1 MLETLNNLDTQ
12 WFWWI
17 NSHHCTAMDWVMWP
31 LSQHWFMAAV
41 IVLAFCL
48 LTLRYEPR
56 KWWIVLIG
64 IALCFLLA
72 DQGSVHLFK
81 NTVCRLRPCHALEDV
96 RMFRTSCG
104 GQYGFVSSHAANVFA
119 VALFLMLRYRKVMK
133 NEELRMKN
141 SAAAVVSRF
150 SIYLLLVWAVAT
162 CYSRPYLGKH
172 YPGDVICGALFGA
185 IIALIVWSIIGV
197 IEKKFC
203 KSETK

>member
-17 NSHHCTAMDWVMWP
+17 NSHHCTAMDWVMWS
-31 LSQHWFMAAV
+31 LSQHWCMAAV

-56 KWWIVLIG
+56 RWWIVLIG

-72 DQGSVHLFK
+72 DQGSVQLFK

-119 VALFLMLRYRKVMK
+119 VAMFLTLRYWKRVK
-133 NEELRMKN
+133 RQWP
-141 SAAAVVSRF
+141 
-150 SIYLLLVWAVAT
+150 LLLIALWAIAT

-172 YPGDVICGALFGA
+172 YPGDVICGAVFGA
-185 IIALIVWSIIGV
+185 IIALIVWWVTAV

>member
-17 NSHHCTAMDWVMWP
+17 NSHHCTAMDWVMWS
-31 LSQHWFMAAV
+31 LSQHWCMAAV

-56 KWWIVLIG
+56 RWWIVLIG

-72 DQGSVHLFK
+72 DQGSVQLFK

-119 VALFLMLRYRKVMK
+119 VAMFLTLRYWKRVK
-133 NEELRMKN
+133 RQWP
-141 SAAAVVSRF
+141 
-150 SIYLLLVWAVAT
+150 LLLIALWAVAT

-172 YPGDVICGALFGA
+172 YPGDVICGAVFGA
-185 IIALIVWSIIGV
+185 IIALIVWWVTAV

>member
-1 MLETLNNLDTQ
+1 MLETLINIDTQ

-17 NSHHCTAMDWVMWP
+17 NSHHCTAMDWTMWT
-31 LSQHWFMAAV
+31 LSQHWCMAAA
-41 IVLAFCL
+41 IVLAFSL

-56 KWWIVLIG
+56 RWWIVLIG

-72 DQGSVHLFK
+72 DQGSVQLFK

-119 VALFLMLRYRKVMK
+119 VAMFLTLRYWKRVK
-133 NEELRMKN
+133 RQWP
-141 SAAAVVSRF
+141 
-150 SIYLLLVWAVAT
+150 LLLIALWAVAT

-172 YPGDVICGALFGA
+172 YPGDVICGAVFGA
-185 IIALIVWSIIGV
+185 IIALIVWWVTAV

>member
-17 NSHHCTAMDWVMWP
+17 NSHYCTAMDWVMWS
-31 LSQHWFMAAV
+31 LSQHWCMAAV

-56 KWWIVLIG
+56 RWWIVLIG

-72 DQGSVHLFK
+72 DQGSVQLFK

-96 RMFRTSCG
+96 RMFRTGCG

-119 VALFLMLRYRKVMK
+119 VAMFLTLRYWKRAK
-133 NEELRMKN
+133 RQWP
-141 SAAAVVSRF
+141 
-150 SIYLLLVWAVAT
+150 LLLIALWAIAT

-172 YPGDVICGALFGA
+172 YPGDVICGAVFGM
-185 IIALIVWSIIGV
+185 ITALIVWWV
-197 IEKKFC
+197 TTLVEKKFC

>member
-1 MLETLNNLDTQ
+1 MLETLKNIDTQ

-17 NSHHCTAMDWVMWP
+17 NSHHCTSMDWVMWS
-31 LSQHWFMAAV
+31 LSQHWCMAAV

-56 KWWIVLIG
+56 RWWIVLIG

-72 DQGSVHLFK
+72 DQGSVQLFK

-96 RMFRTSCG
+96 RMFRTGCG

-119 VALFLMLRYRKVMK
+119 VAMFLTLRYWKRAK
-133 NEELRMKN
+133 RQWP
-141 SAAAVVSRF
+141 
-150 SIYLLLVWAVAT
+150 LLLIALWAIAT

-172 YPGDVICGALFGA
+172 YPGDVICGAVFGA
-185 IIALIVWSIIGV
+185 IIALIVWWVTAV

>member
-17 NSHHCTAMDWVMWP
+17 NSHYCTAMDWVMWS
-31 LSQHWFMAAV
+31 LSQHWCMAAV

-56 KWWIVLIG
+56 RWWIVLIG

-72 DQGSVHLFK
+72 DQGSVQLFK

-96 RMFRTSCG
+96 RMFRTGCG

-119 VALFLMLRYRKVMK
+119 VAMFLTLRYWKRAK
-133 NEELRMKN
+133 RQWP
-141 SAAAVVSRF
+141 
-150 SIYLLLVWAVAT
+150 LLLIALWAIAT

-172 YPGDVICGALFGA
+172 YPGDVICGAVFGA
-185 IIALIVWSIIGV
+185 IIALIVWWV
-197 IEKKFC
+197 TAAIEKKFC

>member
-17 NSHHCTAMDWVMWP
+17 NCHHCTAMDWVMWS
-31 LSQHWFMAAV
+31 LSQHWCMAAV

-56 KWWIVLIG
+56 RWWIVLIG

-72 DQGSVHLFK
+72 DQGSVQLFK

-96 RMFRTSCG
+96 RMFRTGCG

-119 VALFLMLRYRKVMK
+119 VAMFLTLRYWKRAK
-133 NEELRMKN
+133 RQWP
-141 SAAAVVSRF
+141 
-150 SIYLLLVWAVAT
+150 LLLIALWAIAT

-172 YPGDVICGALFGA
+172 YPGDVICGAVFGA
-185 IIALIVWSIIGV
+185 IIALIVWWVTAV

>member
-1 MLETLNNLDTQ
+1 MLETLINIDTQ

-17 NSHHCTAMDWVMWP
+17 NSHHCTAMDWTMWT
-31 LSQHWFMAAV
+31 LSQHWCMAAV

-56 KWWIVLIG
+56 RWWIVLIG

-72 DQGSVHLFK
+72 DQGSVQLFK

-119 VALFLMLRYRKVMK
+119 VAMFLTLRYWKRVK
-133 NEELRMKN
+133 RQWP
-141 SAAAVVSRF
+141 
-150 SIYLLLVWAVAT
+150 LLLIALWAVAT

-172 YPGDVICGALFGA
+172 YPGDVICGAVFGA
-185 IIALIVWSIIGV
+185 IIALIVWWVTAV

>member
-17 NSHHCTAMDWVMWP
+17 NSHHCTAMDWVMWS
-31 LSQHWFMAAV
+31 LSQHWCMAAV

-56 KWWIVLIG
+56 RWWIVLIG

-72 DQGSVHLFK
+72 DQGSVQLFK

-119 VALFLMLRYRKVMK
+119 VAMFLTLRYWKRAK
-133 NEELRMKN
+133 RQWP
-141 SAAAVVSRF
+141 
-150 SIYLLLVWAVAT
+150 LLLIALWAIAT

-172 YPGDVICGALFGA
+172 YPGDVICGAVFGA
-185 IIALIVWSIIGV
+185 IIALIVWWVTAV

>member
-1 MLETLNNLDTQ
+1 MIETLNNLDTQ
-12 WFWWI
+12 LFYFI
-17 NSHHCTAMDWVMWP
+17 NGHHCTAMDWVMWS
-31 LSQHWFMAAV
+31 LSQHWCMAAV

-56 KWWIVLIG
+56 RWWIVLIG

-72 DQGSVHLFK
+72 DQGSVQLFK

-96 RMFRTSCG
+96 RMFRTGCG

-119 VALFLMLRYRKVMK
+119 VAMFLTLRYWKRAK
-133 NEELRMKN
+133 RQWP
-141 SAAAVVSRF
+141 
-150 SIYLLLVWAVAT
+150 LLLIALWAIAT

-172 YPGDVICGALFGA
+172 YPGDVICGAVFGA
-185 IIALIVWSIIGV
+185 IIALIVWWVTAV

>member
-1 MLETLNNLDTQ
+1 MFETLNNLDTQ

-17 NSHHCTAMDWVMWP
+17 NSHYCTAMDWVMWS
-31 LSQHWFMAAV
+31 LSQHWCMAAV

-56 KWWIVLIG
+56 RWWIVLIG

-72 DQGSVHLFK
+72 DQGSVQLFK

-96 RMFRTSCG
+96 RMFRTGCG

-119 VALFLMLRYRKVMK
+119 VAMFLTLRYWKRAK
-133 NEELRMKN
+133 RQWP
-141 SAAAVVSRF
+141 
-150 SIYLLLVWAVAT
+150 LLLIALWAIAT

-172 YPGDVICGALFGA
+172 YPGDVICGAVFGM
-185 IIALIVWSIIGV
+185 ITALIVWWV
-197 IEKKFC
+197 TTLVEKKFC

>member
-1 MLETLNNLDTQ
+1 MFETLNNLDTQ

-17 NSHHCTAMDWVMWP
+17 NSHHCTAMDWVMWS
-31 LSQHWFMAAV
+31 LSQHWCMAAV

-56 KWWIVLIG
+56 RWWIVLIG

-72 DQGSVHLFK
+72 DQGSVQLFK

-119 VALFLMLRYRKVMK
+119 VAMFLTLRYWKRVK
-133 NEELRMKN
+133 RQWP
-141 SAAAVVSRF
+141 
-150 SIYLLLVWAVAT
+150 LLLIALWAIAT

-172 YPGDVICGALFGA
+172 YPGDVICGAVFGA
-185 IIALIVWSIIGV
+185 IIALIVWWVTAV

>member
-1 MLETLNNLDTQ
+1 MFETLNNLDTQ

-17 NSHHCTAMDWVMWP
+17 NSHHCTAMDWVMWS
-31 LSQHWFMAAV
+31 LSQHWCMAAV

-56 KWWIVLIG
+56 RWWIVLIG

-72 DQGSVHLFK
+72 DQGSVQLFK

-119 VALFLMLRYRKVMK
+119 VAMFLTLRYWKRAK
-133 NEELRMKN
+133 RQWP
-141 SAAAVVSRF
+141 
-150 SIYLLLVWAVAT
+150 LLLIALWAIAT

-172 YPGDVICGALFGA
+172 YPGDVICGAVFGA
-185 IIALIVWSIIGV
+185 IIALIVWWVTAV

>member
-12 WFWWI
+12 WFWWV
-17 NSHHCTAMDWVMWP
+17 NSHHCSAMDWVMWP
-31 LSQHWFMAAV
+31 LSQHWCMAAV

-56 KWWIVLIG
+56 RWWLVLIG
-64 IALCFLLA
+64 IGLCFLLA

-96 RMFRTSCG
+96 RMFRTNCG

-119 VALFLMLRYRKVMK
+119 VALFLMLRYWKRVK
-133 NEELRMKN
+133 RQWP
-141 SAAAVVSRF
+141 
-150 SIYLLLVWAVAT
+150 LLLLTLWAIAT

-185 IIALIVWSIIGV
+185 IIALIVWLIIGV

>member
-17 NSHHCTAMDWVMWP
+17 NSHHCTAMDWVMWSM
-31 LSQHWFMAAV
+31 SQHWCMAAV
-41 IVLAFCL
+41 IVLAFGL
-48 LTLRYEPR
+48 LTLRYEPSR
-56 KWWIVLIG
+56 WWVVLTG

-72 DQGSVHLFK
+72 DQGSVQLFK

-119 VALFLMLRYRKVMK
+119 VAMFLMLRYWKRAK
-133 NEELRMKN
+133 RQWP
-141 SAAAVVSRF
+141 
-150 SIYLLLVWAVAT
+150 LLLIALWAVAT

-172 YPGDVICGALFGA
+172 YPGDVICGAVFGV
-185 IIALIVWSIIGV
+185 ITALIVWWVTTV

>member
-17 NSHHCTAMDWVMWP
+17 NSHHCTSMDWVMWS
-31 LSQHWFMAAV
+31 LSQHWCMAAV
-41 IVLAFCL
+41 IVLAFSL

-56 KWWIVLIG
+56 RWWVVLIG

-72 DQGSVHLFK
+72 DQGSVQLFK

-119 VALFLMLRYRKVMK
+119 VAMFLTLRYWKRVK
-133 NEELRMKN
+133 RQWP
-141 SAAAVVSRF
+141 
-150 SIYLLLVWAVAT
+150 LLLIALWAIAT

-172 YPGDVICGALFGA
+172 YPGDVICGAVFGM
-185 IIALIVWSIIGV
+185 ITALIVWWV
-197 IEKKFC
+197 TTLVEKKFC

>member
-1 MLETLNNLDTQ
+1 MIETLKNIDTQ

-17 NSHHCTAMDWVMWP
+17 NSHHCTAMDWLMWS
-31 LSQHWFMAAV
+31 LSQHWCFALV
-41 IVLAFCL
+41 LILAFCL
-48 LTLRYEPR
+48 LTLRHEPR
-56 KWWIVLIG
+56 RWWVILIG

-96 RMFRTSCG
+96 RMFRTHCG

-119 VALFLMLRYRKVMK
+119 VAIFLMLRYWKRVKRQWP
-133 NEELRMKN
+133 LLLL
-141 SAAAVVSRF
+141 ALWAVV
-150 SIYLLLVWAVAT
+150 T

-172 YPGDVICGALFGA
+172 YPGDVICGALFGV
-185 IIALIVWSIIGV
+185 IIALIVWLITNV
-197 IEKKFC
+197 VEKKFY

>member
-17 NSHHCTAMDWVMWP
+17 NSHHCTAMDWVMWS
-31 LSQHWFMAAV
+31 LSQHWCMAAV

-56 KWWIVLIG
+56 RWWVVLIG

-72 DQGSVHLFK
+72 DQGSVQLFK

-96 RMFRTSCG
+96 RMFRTGCG

-119 VALFLMLRYRKVMK
+119 VAMFLMIRYWKRVK
-133 NEELRMKN
+133 RQWP
-141 SAAAVVSRF
+141 
-150 SIYLLLVWAVAT
+150 LLLIALWAIAT

-172 YPGDVICGALFGA
+172 YPGDVICGAVFGA
-185 IIALIVWSIIGV
+185 IIALIVWWVTAV

>member
-12 WFWWI
+12 WFWWV
-17 NSHHCTAMDWVMWP
+17 NSHHCTAMDWTMWS
-31 LSQHWFMAAV
+31 LSQHWCMAAV

-56 KWWIVLIG
+56 RWWVVLIG

-72 DQGSVHLFK
+72 DQGSVQLFK

-119 VALFLMLRYRKVMK
+119 VAMFLMLRYWKRVK
-133 NEELRMKN
+133 RQWP
-141 SAAAVVSRF
+141 
-150 SIYLLLVWAVAT
+150 LLLIALWAVAT

-172 YPGDVICGALFGA
+172 YPGDVICGAVFGA
-185 IIALIVWSIIGV
+185 IIALIVWWITAV
-197 IEKKFC
+197 VEKKFC

>member
-17 NSHHCTAMDWVMWP
+17 NSHHCTAMDWVMWS
-31 LSQHWFMAAV
+31 LSQHWCMAAV

-56 KWWIVLIG
+56 RWWIVLIG

-72 DQGSVHLFK
+72 DQGSVQLFK

-119 VALFLMLRYRKVMK
+119 VAMFLTLRYWKRVK
-133 NEELRMKN
+133 RQWP
-141 SAAAVVSRF
+141 
-150 SIYLLLVWAVAT
+150 LLLIALWAVAT

-172 YPGDVICGALFGA
+172 YPGDVICGAVFGA
-185 IIALIVWSIIGV
+185 IIALIVWWV
-197 IEKKFC
+197 TTLVEKKFC

>member
-17 NSHHCTAMDWVMWP
+17 NSHHCTAMDWVMWS
-31 LSQHWFMAAV
+31 LSQHWCMAAV

-56 KWWIVLIG
+56 RWWVVLIG

-72 DQGSVHLFK
+72 DQGSVQLFK

-119 VALFLMLRYRKVMK
+119 VAMFLTLRYWKRVK
-133 NEELRMKN
+133 RQWP
-141 SAAAVVSRF
+141 
-150 SIYLLLVWAVAT
+150 LLLIALWAIAT

-172 YPGDVICGALFGA
+172 YPGDVICGAVFGA
-185 IIALIVWSIIGV
+185 IIALIVWWVTAV

>member
-1 MLETLNNLDTQ
+1 MFETLNNLDTQ

-17 NSHHCTAMDWVMWP
+17 NSHYCTAMDWVMWS
-31 LSQHWFMAAV
+31 LSQHWCMAAV

-56 KWWIVLIG
+56 RWWIVLIG

-72 DQGSVHLFK
+72 DQGSVQLFK

-96 RMFRTSCG
+96 RMFRTGCG

-119 VALFLMLRYRKVMK
+119 VAMFLTLRYWKRAK
-133 NEELRMKN
+133 RQWP
-141 SAAAVVSRF
+141 
-150 SIYLLLVWAVAT
+150 LLLIALWAIAT

-172 YPGDVICGALFGA
+172 YPGDVICGAVFGA
-185 IIALIVWSIIGV
+185 IIALIVWWVTAV

>member
-1 MLETLNNLDTQ
+1 MFETLNNLDTQ

-17 NSHHCTAMDWVMWP
+17 NSHHCTAMDWVMWS
-31 LSQHWFMAAV
+31 LSQHWCMAAV
-41 IVLAFCL
+41 IVLAFSL

-56 KWWIVLIG
+56 RWWVVLIG

-72 DQGSVHLFK
+72 DQGSVQLFK

-96 RMFRTSCG
+96 RMFRTGCG

-119 VALFLMLRYRKVMK
+119 VAMFLMIRYWK
-133 NEELRMKN
+133 RMKRQW
-141 SAAAVVSRF
+141 A
-150 SIYLLLVWAVAT
+150 LLLIALWAIAT

-172 YPGDVICGALFGA
+172 YPGDVICGAVFGA
-185 IIALIVWSIIGV
+185 TIALIVWLIIRL

>member
-17 NSHHCTAMDWVMWP
+17 NSHYCTAMDWVMWS
-31 LSQHWFMAAV
+31 LSQHWCMAAV

-56 KWWIVLIG
+56 RWWIVLIG

-72 DQGSVHLFK
+72 DQGSVQLFK
-81 NTVCRLRPCHALEDV
+81 NTVGRLRPCHALEDV
-96 RMFRTSCG
+96 RMFRTGCG
-104 GQYGFVSSHAANVFA
+104 GQYGFVSSHAANMFA
-119 VALFLMLRYRKVMK
+119 VAMFLMLRYWKRAK
-133 NEELRMKN
+133 RQWP
-141 SAAAVVSRF
+141 
-150 SIYLLLVWAVAT
+150 LLLIALWAIAT

-172 YPGDVICGALFGA
+172 YPGDVICGAVFGA
-185 IIALIVWSIIGV
+185 IIALIVWWVTAV

>member
-17 NSHHCTAMDWVMWP
+17 NSHHCTAMDWVMWS
-31 LSQHWFMAAV
+31 LSQHWCMAAV

-56 KWWIVLIG
+56 RWWIVLIG

-72 DQGSVHLFK
+72 DQGCVQLLK
-81 NTVCRLRPCHALEDV
+81 NTVGRLRPCHALEDV

-119 VALFLMLRYRKVMK
+119 VAMFLTLRYWKRAK
-133 NEELRMKN
+133 RQWP
-141 SAAAVVSRF
+141 
-150 SIYLLLVWAVAT
+150 LLLIALWAVAT

-172 YPGDVICGALFGA
+172 YPGDVICGAVFGA
-185 IIALIVWSIIGV
+185 IIALIVWWV
-197 IEKKFC
+197 TTLVEKKFC

>member
-1 MLETLNNLDTQ
+1 MFETLNNLDTQ

-17 NSHHCTAMDWVMWP
+17 NSHHCTAMDWVMWS
-31 LSQHWFMAAV
+31 LSQHWCMAAV

-56 KWWIVLIG
+56 RWWVVLIG

-72 DQGSVHLFK
+72 DQGSVQLFK

-96 RMFRTSCG
+96 RMFRTGCG
-104 GQYGFVSSHAANVFA
+104 GQYGFVSSHAANMFA
-119 VALFLMLRYRKVMK
+119 VATFLMLRYWKRVK
-133 NEELRMKN
+133 RQWP
-141 SAAAVVSRF
+141 
-150 SIYLLLVWAVAT
+150 LLLIALWAIAT

-172 YPGDVICGALFGA
+172 YPGDVICGAVFGA
-185 IIALIVWSIIGV
+185 IIALIVWWVTAV